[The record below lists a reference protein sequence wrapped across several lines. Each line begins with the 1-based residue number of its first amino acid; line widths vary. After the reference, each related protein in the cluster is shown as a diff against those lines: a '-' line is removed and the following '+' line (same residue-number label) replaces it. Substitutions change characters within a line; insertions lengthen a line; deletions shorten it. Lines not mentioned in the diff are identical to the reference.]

1 MDQWPALTINR
12 LEPNPSRPTHRI
24 MGWGQA
30 SWWSYPKVMA
40 RSAQGHDKVKS
51 AQNG

>member
-12 LEPNPSRPTHRI
+12 PEPNPSTHRD

>member
-1 MDQWPALTINR
+1 MDQWPALTINPP
-12 LEPNPSRPTHRI
+12 EPNPSTHRE

-30 SWWSYPKVMA
+30 SCWSYPKVMP